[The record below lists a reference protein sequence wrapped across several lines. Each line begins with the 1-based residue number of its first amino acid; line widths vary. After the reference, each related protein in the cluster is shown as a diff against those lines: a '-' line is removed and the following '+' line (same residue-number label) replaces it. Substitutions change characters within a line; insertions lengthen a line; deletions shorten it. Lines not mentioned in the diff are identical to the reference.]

1 MAGAKNVSA
10 EMKIWKDRI
19 DSELKS
25 AAEWE
30 ENWGFLKAPRTH
42 DTPEV
47 APAGGTDLTAATPNA
62 GAPSVE
68 ADSDLAHVSA
78 KFKYTMNRSKTPKE
92 KYSRPITTQQEVGWR
107 PSLELFGVAK
117 HGIRRSADLWPEK

>member
-1 MAGAKNVSA
+1 MAANAKNVSA

-19 DSELKS
+19 DGELKC

-30 ENWGFLKAPRTH
+30 ENWGFLKAPRTNE
-42 DTPEV
+42 TPETGPGGTEL
-47 APAGGTDLTAATPNA
+47 APASSTMIPDPD
-62 GAPSVE
+62 

-78 KFKYTMNRSKTPKE
+78 KFKFTMNRSKTPKE

-117 HGIRRSADLWPEK
+117 HGIKRSPDLWPEK